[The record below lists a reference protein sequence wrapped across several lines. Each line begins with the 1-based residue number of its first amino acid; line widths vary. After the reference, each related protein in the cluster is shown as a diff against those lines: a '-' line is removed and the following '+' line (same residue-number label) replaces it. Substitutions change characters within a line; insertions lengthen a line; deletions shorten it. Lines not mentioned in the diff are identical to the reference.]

1 MTAGLNPDIVLLCPQ
16 SPVPSGAITN
26 SGKNGLPASDE
37 NLNQEC

>member
-1 MTAGLNPDIVLLCPQ
+1 LCPQ
-16 SPVPSGAITN
+16 SPVPSGAITD